1 MNYFEGLDAS
11 NKNPVFTRI
20 RGRQISE
27 TITRQITEEGAFG
40 EPSVREVKSS
50 RKDFVVTWA
59 KAEPYDWDDDSTI
72 TVAEFKKAIAD
83 REMTLATLKQRNEE
97 YKASRNNAGNA
108 FATTASVAA
117 PSVGTFDF

>member
-20 RGRQISE
+20 RGRQVSE

-40 EPSVREVKSS
+40 EPSIREVKSS

-59 KAEPYDWDDDSTI
+59 KAEPYDWDDDATI

-83 REMTLATLKQRNEE
+83 RELALAALKQRNDE
-97 YKASRNNAGNA
+97 YKASRNGAA
-108 FATTASVAA
+108 FATNNVAA